1 MIKEACLY
9 YEKCNDMGAT
19 IDWCQNYP
27 HLNFD
32 CEKCERYIEKNFV
45 RVVRCK
51 DCKHKPSGDGANHNV
66 EFPDEICPCQC
77 EDSWY
82 SWVPK
87 DNFFC
92 AWGER
97 KEDEQ
102 LER

>member
-1 MIKEACLY
+1 MRL
-9 YEKCNDMGAT
+9 
-19 IDWCQNYP
+19 IDADKFKAYMQ
-27 HLNFD
+27 
-32 CEKCERYIEKNFV
+32 EEYICYDHTLADIDKQPTVDAEL
-45 RVVRCK
+45 VVRCK
-51 DCKHKPSGDGANHNV
+51 DCKHKPSGSGANHDV
-66 EFPDEICPCQC
+66 EFPDTICPCQC